1 MRPLVPSTLCPYRPG
16 EPDSEVHPGET
27 PQRLGHAEEDL
38 WASDLLASELQAL
51 VYDIL
56 PPISAIINYATGHAE
71 QLSANA
77 GQFFAGA
84 QIKNGL
90 YSLKNLTAK
99 RNLRKCPGCGR
110 RVGPWR
116 VETPPSPSP
125 PPPPPPPCPP
135 HSRHPLLHCTKLQ
148 GSRLEL
154 ERVARFATQT
164 RLSLRSAANDIMM
177 NNTLGETQV
186 MNLPL
191 KFWLTV
197 YDTCL
202 QRKI

>member
-1 MRPLVPSTLCPYRPG
+1 MRPLVPPTLCPYRPG
-16 EPDSEVHPGET
+16 EPDSEGHPAET

-56 PPISAIINYATGHAE
+56 PPTSAIINYATGLAE

-99 RNLRKCPGCGR
+99 QPEEMPRLRKTCWPVMSGD
-110 RVGPWR
+110 
-116 VETPPSPSP
+116 P
-125 PPPPPPPCPP
+125 PPPPPLP
-135 HSRHPLLHCTKLQ
+135 HAHPTPAIHSCTAPSSRAV
-148 GSRLEL
+148 GW
-154 ERVARFATQT
+154 
-164 RLSLRSAANDIMM
+164 N
-177 NNTLGETQV
+177 
-186 MNLPL
+186 
-191 KFWLTV
+191 
-197 YDTCL
+197 
-202 QRKI
+202 